1 MNKYYLLT
9 IMAVVLALMPARA
22 AIYMVGNIPFGNW
35 NPANGVEMTNQG
47 NGTYTYTVIGK
58 GNFTGSASATLTVK
72 PDTIISAELEQDSF
86 EYDGKAKTVAVK
98 NAAGLHST

>member
-47 NGTYTYTVIGK
+47 NGTYTYTVNVSG
-58 GNFTGSASATLTVK
+58 TVWFVFA
-72 PDTIISAELEQDSF
+72 DGQDSDWTTF
-86 EYDGKAKTVAVK
+86 
-98 NAAGLHST
+98 NANYRYLRST